1 MNRLTFCL
9 LQAFLLDRLI
19 VTNSCGKK
27 GLQRSTKTTSSL
39 WFGSLLARD
48 NKQLVFRKNVFQCLY
63 TLCGSVHELSDF
75 KKLVPSLKRKPFV
88 YLFQESRSM
97 QSHLK
102 NLWPSTSRVK
112 KIYIPVLLQSPNI
125 EENRHL
131 GKLILAS
138 EKTNSTVGFSI
149 GPTSSPGLFPQKM
162 IYWGKA
168 LGTNSHFQ
176 NEAKCKTFPLCET
189 QRIKNHFPINSFPR
203 SLALK

>member
-1 MNRLTFCL
+1 
-9 LQAFLLDRLI
+9 
-19 VTNSCGKK
+19 
-27 GLQRSTKTTSSL
+27 
-39 WFGSLLARD
+39 
-48 NKQLVFRKNVFQCLY
+48 
-63 TLCGSVHELSDF
+63 
-75 KKLVPSLKRKPFV
+75 
-88 YLFQESRSM
+88 M

-102 NLWPSTSRVK
+102 NLWPSTSRVE
-112 KIYIPVLLQSPNI
+112 KIYIPILLQSPNI

-176 NEAKCKTFPLCET
+176 NEAKCKTFPRCET
-189 QRIKNHFPINSFPR
+189 QRIKIIFQSIASRLASLWSKGFICGNRVLVEEAGEVHCLILPPLPSRHLLR
-203 SLALK
+203 SPT